1 MPRRILSD
9 FIYTGQ
15 QSCGA
20 EQMVG
25 PIRCVHIHQ
34 HTQTH
39 THTHWHLGYIHIDMP
54 DCIEEFVIELRPFKW
69 KCLPKKTLAN
79 SFVHAHTHT
88 HTMLQ
93 SACARVWVCVLSI
106 VFIFRFDTQRDARM
120 QSPKGSHQRL
130 GRRSRR
136 RRLEKWLSAFH
147 QSSRIF
153 FNYRWKSPGEC
164 VCVCVLHMHT

>member
-1 MPRRILSD
+1 MPHRILSD

-15 QSCGA
+15 QSCGP

-25 PIRCVHIHQ
+25 PIRGVYIHQ
-34 HTQTH
+34 HTQTR
-39 THTHWHLGYIHIDMP
+39 THTYWHLGYIHRYIDMP

-69 KCLPKKTLAN
+69 KCLPKKTSCKHVCAC
-79 SFVHAHTHT
+79 THT
-88 HTMLQ
+88 LCYNLH
-93 SACARVWVCVLSI
+93 VCVLCI

-130 GRRSRR
+130 GRRR

-153 FNYRWKSPGEC
+153 INYRWKSPGEC